1 MELPILC
8 QVNELKVLDL
18 SHNQLFGELPSCI
31 WSLRYLQ
38 FLDLSSNT
46 LVGEVTTM
54 MTNSMSSVSSLHLS
68 NNNFTGSF
76 SAMLKNFK
84 NLTILDLA
92 NNKISGTIPPWIRET
107 NPLLRI
113 LILRSNMLHGTIP
126 WQLSQLSY
134 LHLLDLA
141 ENNFT
146 GSIPNS
152 FANMSSMCQP
162 IKETYIDNGLGEIIH
177 SYHDEVDIV
186 WKRRDY
192 NFQSAV
198 DSMIAID
205 LSRNSL
211 SGQIP
216 SQLTN
221 LRGLR
226 SLNMSGNYLSGGIP
240 EHIGNLTLLECLDL
254 SWNRLEGSIPLS
266 MSDLLSLTSLNL
278 SNNNFS
284 GEIPTGYQLRT
295 LDDASIYSNN
305 PGLCGFPLNTT
316 CNNSIPRSNIH
327 GQEYETLSLCYWV
340 IAGFVF
346 GFWLWFGALFLCKS
360 WRFAFF
366 NCVDVTQYG
375 SVKKIKQRE
384 EDSSSHLAH
393 LGVSEL
399 Y

>member
-226 SLNMSGNYLSGGIP
+226 SLNMSGNYLSGG
-240 EHIGNLTLLECLDL
+240 
-254 SWNRLEGSIPLS
+254 
-266 MSDLLSLTSLNL
+266 
-278 SNNNFS
+278 
-284 GEIPTGYQLRT
+284 EIPTGYQLRT